1 MYRITGAIFDLDGT
15 LIDSMFVWAECYSM
29 VLSRY
34 FQVTYADLD
43 KAMAEKLDTAPV
55 TIGIPMLCEYF
66 HSSIDPQIILNAID
80 DYFYQF
86 YHFEVQLKDGVRELL
101 EHLHQKGVK
110 MCVASAS
117 SPESVRAA
125 LAHCKIDS
133 YFDTVLTCD
142 EIGKSKEHTDIYESA
157 LARLQ
162 TPKESTWV
170 FEDAVIAIRTSHRM
184 GLPIV
189 GIYDAGQKEQEE
201 IQSLSTVYL
210 AKGESHTALIPYFD

>member
-15 LIDSMFVWAECYSM
+15 LIDSMFVWTECYSM
-29 VLSRY
+29 VLNRY

-66 HSSIDPQIILNAID
+66 RSPIDPQQIIEEING
-80 DYFYQF
+80 YFYQF
-86 YHFEVQLKDGVRELL
+86 YHFEVQLKDGVRALL

-142 EIGKSKEHTDIYESA
+142 EIGKSKEHPDIYDLA